1 MNKNII
7 FKIPLKEKKVKQ
19 IKNIK
24 YQISAKIFLMLCK
37 SPIRK
42 TFLSLK
48 SNIQ

>member
-7 FKIPLKEKKVKQ
+7 FKIPSKEKKVKQ
-19 IKNIK
+19 IKSLK
-24 YQISAKIFLMLCK
+24 YQISTKIPLLLCK
-37 SPIRK
+37 SQIRK